1 MKRLFLYILFFL
13 FFSNISNASKSLVYS
28 KYIQSQ
34 NKEHVIQHLLSVES
48 GMSWMQTWSKKYLYC
63 VPEKFKMNIH
73 TAKDAIELGVEDFK
87 SRNISTQKINDAP
100 IEVVLLEGLKILF
113 RCN

>member
-87 SRNISTQKINDAP
+87 SRNILCCGMISTRLSI
-100 IEVVLLEGLKILF
+100 
-113 RCN
+113 CNSWSKVNCIS